1 MPHMISVVPVYQTE
15 YVTVEVDPA
24 WKFIQIT
31 WLQQPSSDLFRRETN
46 WVVDYARQHGYH
58 RALFD
63 VRKRNY
69 LDMGDQNW
77 LVHEVFP
84 AFRSYHI
91 RLAYLVSTVGLEIM
105 DTFKIHDQVIQN
117 PALKQHLTIDIF
129 LDREDAL
136 NWVLEPLEV
145 PFPDKQ
151 DKGYG
156 SGQ

>member
-1 MPHMISVVPVYQTE
+1 MPCMMVVVPVYQTE
-15 YVTVEVDPA
+15 YVTVEEDPA

-31 WLQQPSSDLFRRETN
+31 WLQQPSSELFRRETA
-46 WVVDYARQHGYH
+46 WLVDYARQHGYH

-77 LVHEVFP
+77 LVREVFP
-84 AFRSYHI
+84 EFKSYHI
-91 RLAYLVSTVGLEIM
+91 RLAYLVSSVGLEIM

-117 PALKQHLTIDIF
+117 PLLKQHMAIDIF

-136 NWVLEPLEV
+136 NWVLAPLEA
-145 PFPDKQ
+145 PLPSSL
-151 DKGYG
+151 DKGYKTEY
-156 SGQ
+156 